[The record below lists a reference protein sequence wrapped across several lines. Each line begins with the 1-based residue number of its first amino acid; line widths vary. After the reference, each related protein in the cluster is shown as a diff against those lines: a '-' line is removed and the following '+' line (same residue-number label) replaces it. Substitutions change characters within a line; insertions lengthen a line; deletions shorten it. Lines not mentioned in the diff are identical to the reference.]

1 MPYNVYL
8 FNGLPISPALSRT
21 NLSVDQLTTIYR
33 TLKGHFDIVVRA
45 HDALKLPGQPIYGTA
60 QVQWLAGF
68 VTPAPHELLIYL
80 LPMGAT
86 VASNGRLEPGNPPT
100 NHDGLTKAVGRETAS
115 EVYLHFNDMTLIA
128 NLMFHE
134 AMHNKLGL
142 GNQQLHSRGGMAN
155 GLPGGTGP
163 ITPAT
168 PLSQRNIDDM
178 ARGLDAAR
186 PQWIGGMRMLANE
199 WMKSDNDPSKGL
211 F

>member
-8 FNGLPISPALSRT
+8 FNGLPISPAVSRT
-21 NLSVDQLTTIYR
+21 NLSAVQLGTIQR
-33 TLKGHFDIVVRA
+33 TLQGYFDTVVRA
-45 HDALKLPGQPIYGTA
+45 HDALRLRGQPIYVSA
-60 QVQWLAGF
+60 LVQWLAGF
-68 VTPAPHELLIYL
+68 VTPARHELLIYL
-80 LPMGAT
+80 LPVGAT
-86 VASNGRLEPGNPPT
+86 LASNGKLEPGNPPAK
-100 NHDGLTKAVGRETAS
+100 HDGLTKRVSDETAS
-115 EVYLHFNDMTLIA
+115 EVYFHFNDMTLIA

-142 GNQQLHSRGGMAN
+142 GNEGLHSRGGMAN

-163 ITPAT
+163 ITPNT

-178 ARGLDAAR
+178 ARGLDAVR
-186 PQWIGGMRMLANE
+186 PQWIAGMRMLANE

>member
-21 NLSVDQLTTIYR
+21 NLSVPQLTTIYR
-33 TLKGHFDIVVRA
+33 TLKGHFDTVVRA
-45 HDALKLPGQPIYGTA
+45 HDALRLPGQPIYGTA
-60 QVQWLAGF
+60 QVVWLAGF

-100 NHDGLTKAVGRETAS
+100 NHDGLTKAVGPETAS

-142 GNQQLHSRGGMAN
+142 GNQALHSRGGMGN

-168 PLSQRNIDDM
+168 SLSQRNIDDM
-178 ARGLDAAR
+178 ARGLDAVR